1 MFTTRQICSKSTEL
15 IHAEETIMG
24 KRLINQENHLHSNN
38 FKELKKYQI
47 ELLTYTFSHGSFKHQ
62 PSSSKQQSSFY
73 FLNTLIINTSL
84 QIPLSP
90 GPYTIPPINTLDN
103 NIKQSIGSLQWYST

>member
-38 FKELKKYQI
+38 FKELKK
-47 ELLTYTFSHGSFKHQ
+47 
-62 PSSSKQQSSFY
+62 
-73 FLNTLIINTSL
+73 NTK
-84 QIPLSP
+84 LS
-90 GPYTIPPINTLDN
+90 Y
-103 NIKQSIGSLQWYST
+103 